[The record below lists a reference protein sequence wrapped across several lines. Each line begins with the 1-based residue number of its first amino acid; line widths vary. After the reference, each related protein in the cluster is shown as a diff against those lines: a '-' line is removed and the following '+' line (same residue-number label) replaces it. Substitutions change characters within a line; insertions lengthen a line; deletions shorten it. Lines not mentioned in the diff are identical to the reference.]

1 MISLQYDIKLLRLP
15 PWRVGTKLTCLV
27 LLHKNPTAGLPNITK
42 TQTFKHQ
49 NVWLFVN
56 NLYQVRRLKK
66 AAEVRLSLHFSPP
79 KVTQHRGFRRCFCGI
94 KTRQD
99 KYTNCSFFF
108 LMLLFQPQ
116 CFYRCI
122 KWDNMATPNGPGV
135 RLPKKPFHW
144 PRSLQRN
151 KARASG
157 SAFVHTLL

>member
-1 MISLQYDIKLLRLP
+1 MKLLRLP

-56 NLYQVRRLKK
+56 KNSSAISGEKIEKSGRGAPFV
-66 AAEVRLSLHFSPP
+66 AFFSP
-79 KVTQHRGFRRCFCGI
+79 KGDTTQRISTMFLRDQN
-94 KTRQD
+94 KTRQIY
-99 KYTNCSFFF
+99 KLQLFF

-122 KWDNMATPNGPGV
+122 KWGNMATPNGPGV

-151 KARASG
+151 KARAFL
-157 SAFVHTLL
+157 SAFLHTLL